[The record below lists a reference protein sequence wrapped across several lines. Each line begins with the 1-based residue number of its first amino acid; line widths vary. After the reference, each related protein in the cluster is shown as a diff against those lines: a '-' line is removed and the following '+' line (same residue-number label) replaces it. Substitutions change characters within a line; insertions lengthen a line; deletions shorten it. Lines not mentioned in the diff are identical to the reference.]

1 MTSLQESMS
10 EFRKMLK
17 TSELPHAYRGLMDF
31 MLGLRN
37 YLSQKYAGRFS
48 ASSFYQGFMDMS
60 YFAFTPDS
68 LKALGLKVAI
78 VFVYE
83 TFRFEVWLAAN
94 NKKIQEQYWNIVR
107 ESGWDKFRIVPS
119 IQGYDSILEHV
130 LDDDPDFGDPQ
141 ALMEKIEK
149 GALEFFVDLEKFF
162 MNKKLIVK

>member
-17 TSELPHAYRGLMDF
+17 TSDLPHAYRGLMDF

-37 YLSQKYAGRFS
+37 YLSQKHSGRFS

-94 NKKIQEQYWNIVR
+94 NKKTQEQYWNLVR
-107 ESGWDKFRIVPS
+107 ESGWEKYRIVPA
-119 IQGYDSILEHV
+119 IQGYDSILEHI
-130 LDDDPDFGDPQ
+130 LADDPDFSDPH
-141 ALMEKIEK
+141 ALSMEIED
-149 GALEFFVDLEKFF
+149 GIFAFIDDVERFFAAQDS
-162 MNKKLIVK
+162 I